1 MSYLKTTSGT
11 TFTVEWAAPVD
22 ITENVVFLAKIVDSD
37 IDTIH
42 NTFKDPEET
51 ATLIKTVEDGDNEAL
66 VDTYTGYTRYCG
78 FSVEND
84 GSILVTLKKQ
94 L

>member
-1 MSYLKTTSGT
+1 MSYLKTTSGKS
-11 TFTVEWAAPVD
+11 FIVEWAAPVD
-22 ITENVVFLAKIVDSD
+22 ITENIVFLAKVVDSD
-37 IDTIH
+37 VDAVH
-42 NTFKDPEET
+42 STFKNPEET
-51 ATLIKTVEDGDNEAL
+51 AELIKTVEDGDNEAL

-94 L
+94 V